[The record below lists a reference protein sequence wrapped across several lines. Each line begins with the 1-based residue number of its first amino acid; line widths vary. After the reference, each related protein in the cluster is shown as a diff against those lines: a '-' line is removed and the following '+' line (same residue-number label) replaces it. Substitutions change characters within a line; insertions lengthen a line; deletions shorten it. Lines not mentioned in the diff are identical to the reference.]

1 MYARARA
8 HAHTRTRTRARA
20 HAHVHPRTH
29 TRAHARAHTR
39 IRQAIWRQ
47 AFGFVNP
54 ALTAW
59 DVKNKYGNK
68 RVCFRK
74 VRVSKEP

>member
-1 MYARARA
+1 MCI
-8 HAHTRTRTRARA
+8 H
-20 HAHVHPRTH
+20 
-29 TRAHARAHTR
+29 
-39 IRQAIWRQ
+39 QAIWRQ

-74 VRVSKEP
+74 VGCQKSPKKSPMTPKRDLLTC